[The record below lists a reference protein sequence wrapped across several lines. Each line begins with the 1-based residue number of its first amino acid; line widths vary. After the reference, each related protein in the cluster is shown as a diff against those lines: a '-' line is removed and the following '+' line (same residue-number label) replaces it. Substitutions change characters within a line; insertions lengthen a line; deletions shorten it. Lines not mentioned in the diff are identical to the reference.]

1 MNLHITKKLIILHDS
16 TKIQVYKE
24 SKKIVIPIIV
34 SSAYVLDVLEG
45 EVGKEEKGN
54 KES

>member
-1 MNLHITKKLIILHDS
+1 MIVLKYKSIKNL
-16 TKIQVYKE
+16 
-24 SKKIVIPIIV
+24 KKIVIPIIV